1 MMPFISTGD
10 LGALL
15 GQDVTSDPLA
25 IIAIDSSCEMIRAYL
40 GQRLNYDALDT
51 VLMGGTGGLAQLVPE
66 MPIVDIAS
74 IFIDDT
80 EETDY
85 VFVRKAGLIYRRD
98 GSVWPR
104 GVDNIEI
111 TYSHGYAVLEAD
123 VEDDPDDTTPKPDR
137 MPADIRRIALALAQR
152 IFATTGTVVGQIA
165 SETISPDSYAYTLA
179 DSSSSAA
186 AQAVIQPEEMF
197 ALDFHR
203 FAGVA

>member
-98 GSVWPR
+98 GSVWP
-104 GVDNIEI
+104 
-111 TYSHGYAVLEAD
+111 
-123 VEDDPDDTTPKPDR
+123 
-137 MPADIRRIALALAQR
+137 
-152 IFATTGTVVGQIA
+152 
-165 SETISPDSYAYTLA
+165 
-179 DSSSSAA
+179 
-186 AQAVIQPEEMF
+186 
-197 ALDFHR
+197 
-203 FAGVA
+203 